1 MSTPIEEMVTT
12 QIENEIVQFIDAG
25 NLLELFPSPPTI
37 ADITVEDLVWRYL
50 KDVAEASLTTRG
62 WHPNRTKIYIEQLAQ
77 RVFSTGLEA
86 DLEWMDW
93 RILEKIGVKLAGFEK
108 IAKKPGKQMSHY
120 FFTGL
125 GLDVNGNRYPRPY
138 SLNYNFLVEPGTGSG
153 SIGRPLQC
161 GNAAGGLWGVV
172 TNFILSIDVA
182 LGALVSKGFEKA
194 NLLVFYPRIA
204 EQALIH
210 QIDSGGTGLKSA
222 QQYFI
227 DSGVSAD
234 RIIAIDDIYLPT
246 DPTGTPVTPTLD
258 DFDIIIVDASEVRI
272 LHPQGEN
279 VGKTWANVFVPNPGS
294 AKPKV
299 TIEAGMDACP
309 IFIPHEIKS
318 EGKIYKGVYVING
331 IDKDAT

>member
-1 MSTPIEEMVTT
+1 MVELVEEMATT
-12 QIENEIVQFIDAG
+12 QIENEIVQFMDAG

-62 WHPNRTKIYIEQLAQ
+62 WHPNKTKIYIEQFAQ
-77 RVFSTGLEA
+77 RVFSTGLED

-93 RILEKIGVKLAGFEK
+93 KILEKIGVKQAGFDK

-125 GLDVNGNRYPRPY
+125 GLDTAGNRYPRPY
-138 SLNYNFLVEPGTGSG
+138 SLNYNFLVEAGTGNG
-153 SIGRPLQC
+153 SLGRPLQA

-172 TNFILSIDVA
+172 TNFIDSIDTA
-182 LGALVSKGFEKA
+182 IGAMVSKNFEVQ
-194 NLLVFYPRIA
+194 NLLAFYPRIA
-204 EQALIH
+204 EKAIIH
-210 QIDSGGTGLKSA
+210 QIDSGGSGLKSPK
-222 QQYFI
+222 QYFA
-227 DSGVSAD
+227 DSGISND
-234 RIIAIDDIYLPT
+234 RLIAIDDIYLPT
-246 DPTGTPVTPTLD
+246 DPTGTPTAPTLD
-258 DFDIIIVDASEVRI
+258 DFDMVIVDASEIRI
-272 LHPQGEN
+272 LKPQGEN
-279 VGKTWANVFVPNPGS
+279 VGDAWANVFTPNPGS

-299 TIEAGMDACP
+299 KIEAGMDACP

-318 EGKIYKGVYVING
+318 EGKIYKGVYIING